1 VANGSASGQRL
12 SAPPGARQFSGTLA
26 LFRVAQVDLVT
37 ANSVP
42 CNGSAVASFVVLS
55 RLLEQAH
62 PK

>member
-1 VANGSASGQRL
+1 VLASFLERW
-12 SAPPGARQFSGTLA
+12 RFSGLA
-26 LFRVAQVDLVT
+26 QPDLVT